1 MPDPVAEKVIETL
14 ASVKRIPRDKFSLDS
29 SLADLGFDSLDTI
42 SVLFELESAFK
53 ISIPDEEARTIRNVR
68 DIVEGVKKL
77 MAATAMG
84 PVAAPEA

>member
-1 MPDPVAEKVIETL
+1 MSDLVAEKVIDTL
-14 ASVKRIPRDKFSLDS
+14 ASVKRIPRDSFSLDS
-29 SLADLGFDSLDTI
+29 SLADMGFDSLDTI

-53 ISIPDEEARTIRNVR
+53 ISIPDEQARSIRNVR

-84 PVAAPEA
+84 SVAAPEA